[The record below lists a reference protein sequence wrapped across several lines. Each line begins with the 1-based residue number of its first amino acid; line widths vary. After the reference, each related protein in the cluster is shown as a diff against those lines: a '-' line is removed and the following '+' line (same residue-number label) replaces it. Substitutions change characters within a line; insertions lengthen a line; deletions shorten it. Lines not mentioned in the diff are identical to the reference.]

1 MAKLLDGKL
10 IRDQILNELRPRIAA
25 LPRPPGLAVVLV
37 GADPASEVYV
47 ASKVRTCHELGIF
60 SENIRPA
67 ADITTEQLLD
77 IVRELN
83 SRDEIDGIL
92 VQSPLPQ
99 HMDEKRVLL
108 EIAPEKD
115 VDGFHPTNVGLLSI
129 NTPSL
134 RPCTPSGVMETLHRA
149 GIAISGKHAVV
160 VGRSDIVGKPM
171 AMMLLHANA
180 TVTICHSKTA
190 DLPAMCRQAD
200 ILVGAI
206 GKPAFL
212 TRAHIKPG
220 ATLIDVGINQLRTR
234 EQVQTIF
241 RGDPKKLAAF
251 DEGKRVI
258 VGDFNP
264 FDALELG
271 SAYTPVPGG
280 VGLLTIAML
289 MTNTVAA
296 AERRSKG

>member
-1 MAKLLDGKL
+1 MTNRAHVLLWTDST
-10 IRDQILNELRPRIAA
+10 AA
-25 LPRPPGLAVVLV
+25 YLWSWAENQVLV
-37 GADPASEVYV
+37 AMKTVPIG
-47 ASKVRTCHELGIF
+47 
-60 SENIRPA
+60 
-67 ADITTEQLLD
+67 
-77 IVRELN
+77 
-83 SRDEIDGIL
+83 
-92 VQSPLPQ
+92 QSAGQ
-99 HMDEKRVLL
+99 RVLL

-129 NTPSL
+129 NSPCL
-134 RPCTPSGVMETLHRA
+134 RPCTPSGVMETLQRA
-149 GIAISGKHAVV
+149 GIGVAGKHAVV

-180 TVTICHSKTA
+180 TVTICHSKTV
-190 DLPAMCRQAD
+190 DLPAVCRQAD

-212 TRAHIKPG
+212 TREYIKPG
-220 ATLIDVGINQLRTR
+220 STLIDIGINQLGTR
-234 EQVQTIF
+234 DQVQTIF

-251 DEGKRVI
+251 DQGKRVI
-258 VGDFNP
+258 AGDFDP

-271 SAYTPVPGG
+271 SAFTPVPGG

-296 AERRSKG
+296 AERRRKG